1 MLRHLTRAF
10 IIFLHKSPPDMK
22 RVVAKYILI
31 TVALSSSAITHASAQ
46 QVSDT
51 TRRNTLK
58 LDVTS
63 YWLYRNAIV
72 FSYERVMKPYQTLGI
87 TAGIQEF
94 PTLTDGFDSVVVR
107 KTSKAKGF
115 KVGAEYR
122 FYLRKENKF
131 AAPRGVFI
139 GPYATWHSFKN
150 SRDLE
155 VTTDGNP
162 ELAEMTTS
170 LSVLNIGV
178 QLGYQFVF
186 NDRWTVDLVLIGP
199 SVSNYRLTAELDG
212 NFSFDPDDVRNEVVR
227 AMIEKFPALK
237 DLIEEGEFDN
247 SGKLNTWAYGYRYQL
262 QVGYRFGRKK
272 K

>member
-1 MLRHLTRAF
+1 
-10 IIFLHKSPPDMK
+10 MK
-22 RVVAKYILI
+22 REVAKRISIIL
-31 TVALSSSAITHASAQ
+31 TLCSLVLTAAQAQ
-46 QVSDT
+46 QVSDSI
-51 TRRNTLK
+51 RRNTIK
-58 LDVTS
+58 LDITS

-87 TAGIQEF
+87 TAGYQQF
-94 PTLTDGFDSVVVR
+94 PTLTDGLDSVIVR
-107 KTSKAKGF
+107 KTTKAKGF
-115 KVGAEYR
+115 KIGAEYR

-131 AAPRGVFI
+131 GAPRGVFI
-139 GPYATWHSFKN
+139 GPYATWHNFKN

-155 VTTDGNP
+155 VTTDGNA
-162 ELAEMTTS
+162 ELAELTTS
-170 LSVLNIGV
+170 LSIINIGV

-199 SVSNYRLTAELDG
+199 SLSNYRFKAEFDG
-212 NFSFDPDDVRNEVVR
+212 NYSFDPDDVRNEIVQ

-237 DLIEEGEFDN
+237 DLVEEGEFDN
-247 SGKLNTWAYGYRYQL
+247 RGKLDTWAYGYRYQL